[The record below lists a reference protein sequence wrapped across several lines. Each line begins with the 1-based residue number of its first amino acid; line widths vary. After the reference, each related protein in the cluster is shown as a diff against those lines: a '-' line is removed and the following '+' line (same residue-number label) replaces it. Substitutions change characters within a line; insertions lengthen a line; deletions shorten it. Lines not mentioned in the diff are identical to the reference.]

1 MEYNATREL
10 LTMREYGR
18 HVQKMVEHMM
28 TIEDQVER
36 QANAEIIVE
45 LMGFLNPQLKTMED
59 YQQKLWDHLF
69 VISDFK
75 LDVVSPYGKPEKEKY
90 MSAPAP
96 LKYPKRKPR
105 YNHLGKNIELV
116 IKKAMSEENQE
127 KKSAFAHTIAY
138 YMKLAYSNWHKE
150 LIHDDAIRQEM
161 NTITNGELEFSNT
174 PFVRHRAANFQ
185 EESYGYSNAGK
196 RPNNRNN
203 RNFRNGGGG
212 GNNQGGQSQGGNR
225 NGNSQGGN
233 FQNRSGGQGGNNQGG
248 QGPGNGGRNNN
259 FKKKKR
265 F

>member
-18 HVQKMVEHMM
+18 HVQKMVEH
-28 TIEDQVER
+28 TLAIENPIER
-36 QANAEIIVE
+36 QQNAETIIE

-59 YQQKLWDHLF
+59 YQQKLWDHLY

-116 IKKAMSEENQE
+116 IKKALNEENPE

-185 EESYGYSNAGK
+185 EESYGYSGGK

-203 RNFRNGGGG
+203 RNFRNGGGSSSG
-212 GNNQGGQSQGGNR
+212 GGSNR
-225 NGNSQGGN
+225 NGGNGQGGN
-233 FQNRSGGQGGNNQGG
+233 FQNRSGGGGGNSQGG
-248 QGPGNGGRNNN
+248 QGNNGRNNNN

>member
-18 HVQKMVEHMM
+18 HVQKMVDHTL
-28 TIEDQVER
+28 TIEDPIER
-36 QANAEIIVE
+36 QQNAEAIIE

-59 YQQKLWDHLF
+59 YQQKLWDHLY

-116 IKKAMSEENQE
+116 IKKALNEDNPE

-161 NTITNGELEFSNT
+161 NTITNGKLEFSNT

-185 EESYGYSNAGK
+185 EESYGYGNAGK
-196 RPNNRNN
+196 RTNNRNN
-203 RNFRNGGGG
+203 RNYRNGGGG
-212 GNNQGGQSQGGNR
+212 GGGSNRSGGG

-233 FQNRSGGQGGNNQGG
+233 FQNRNGGGNGNSQGG
-248 QGPGNGGRNNN
+248 QGNGSRNNN